1 MIRSLM
7 ALALRERIVV
17 IGIALM
23 LLLAGIFSFSQ
34 LDIEA
39 YPDPVQP
46 LVEVLS
52 LPNGLSAEEVEKLVT
67 VPTEYGLAGM
77 RDLEA
82 MRSISL
88 YGLSDIRC
96 YFSWDSDYYWDRVET
111 INRLSFITLPQGVTP
126 GISPDNPIG
135 EIYRYTVQSPN
146 HDLTAEK
153 TIEDWILEKQI
164 RTVPGVEDV
173 SGFGGLT
180 KQFHVDVDPHKL
192 NYYQVPLSTLISS
205 LQNSNTNSGGNYM
218 SVGEQAFDVRGL
230 GFFRDLDDIR
240 DVVLNSS
247 KSTPIKVSNVADVEV
262 GYAPRL
268 GIVGKDDQNEVV
280 TGIVLMRKFGNTLE
294 TLKGVEAKVHDLN
307 TSGILPAGYKVVPYY
322 DRTTLV
328 ETTLHTVLE
337 NLTIGMALVFM
348 VLIFF
353 LGNLRAAIIAAINIP
368 LALCGAF
375 ALMHLTN
382 TPANLISLG
391 AIDFGI
397 IIDTTVIVME
407 NIERHLTAPERS
419 HESYRLRILAAAQ
432 EVGGPMFFSTLIF
445 VIAFLPLFTMRGVE
459 GAIFSPM
466 SHTYAFALGTAI
478 LLAVTLSPVL
488 SSYFFARGM
497 RAIHNPVWTAIAAFY
512 HWMFERILTWPRLT
526 LAMIVLLVAGVLS
539 LFPLLGGQF
548 LPKLEEGN
556 IWAHATMPL
565 TISLEHGARL
575 CNQMR
580 SVFKSFPEVN
590 SVVSQLGR
598 PDDGTETAGFF
609 NIEFSVDLKPDDQW
623 PTGMTKPI
631 LVKQIDDKLTRKFP
645 GVSFS
650 YSQNIEDNI
659 DEAIS
664 GVKAGENAI
673 KVFGPDLAT
682 DERLA
687 NDIRE
692 TLGGVP
698 GVVDEVVLRSLGQPN
713 LQITPDR
720 AACARYGLNVGDV
733 GAIVQAAIGGQ
744 AVTQVLEGDRRFD
757 LVVRWKPEYRES
769 LDAVRQIRVNLPSG
783 GQIPLDQVAKIET
796 AEGASFIYRE
806 ALQRYVPVRFSVR
819 DRDLQSTIIDAK
831 RRISQEVHLPEGV
844 HLEWS
849 GEYGELQAANRRF
862 AIVVPF
868 ALLLIAGVL
877 YAATQSLIDTFIIM
891 AQIPVACLGGVLA
904 LIITGTPFSV
914 SAGVGFISIF
924 GIAVMDGIL
933 LSFYIRRLW
942 EEGNPFVEAIITG
955 SDRRLRATMMTDLVD
970 ALGLLP
976 AAVSTRIGA
985 QTQQPLAIVVI
996 GGALAIMVLTRI
1008 LQPVLIYLCHRRLRL
1023 DDQNRARM
1031 TQAFEPVEPEP
1042 ETL

>member
-1 MIRSLM
+1 M
-7 ALALRERIVV
+7 ALALRERVVV

-23 LLLAGIFSFSQ
+23 LLLAGVYSFSQ

-46 LVEVLS
+46 LVEVLT

-77 RDLEA
+77 RDLES

-88 YGLSDIRC
+88 YGLSDVRC

-111 INRLSFITLPQGVTP
+111 INRLSFVTLPQGVTA

-135 EIYRYTVQSPN
+135 EIYRYTVEGPD
-146 HDLTAEK
+146 HDLIHEK
-153 TIEDWILEKQI
+153 EIEDWILEKQL

-180 KQFHVDVDPHKL
+180 KQFHVEVDPHKL

-205 LQNSNTNSGGNYM
+205 LQNSNTNAGGNYM

-230 GFFRDLDDIR
+230 GFFRSLDDIR
-240 DVVLNSS
+240 NVVLNAS
-247 KSTPIKVSNVADVEV
+247 KATPIKVSNVADVDI

-268 GIVGKDDQNEVV
+268 GIVGKDNQNEVV
-280 TGIVLMRKFGNTLE
+280 TGIVLMRKYGNTLK
-294 TLKGVEAKVHDLN
+294 TLKGVQEKVASLN
-307 TSGILPAGYKVVPYY
+307 SSGILPTGYKVVPYY
-322 DRTTLV
+322 DRTHLV
-328 ETTLHTVLE
+328 ETTLRTVLE
-337 NLTIGMALVFM
+337 NLTIGMALVFL

-353 LGNLRAAIIAAINIP
+353 LGNLRAAIIAAVNIP

-375 ALMHLTN
+375 TLMHFTN

-391 AIDFGI
+391 AVDFGI

-432 EVGGPMFFSTLIF
+432 EVGGPMFFSTIIF

-488 SSYFFARGM
+488 SSLFFARGM
-497 RAIHNPVWTAIAAFY
+497 RTVHNPVWGAIAAFY
-512 HWMFERILTWPRLT
+512 HGMFERVLVWPRAT
-526 LAMIVLLVAGVLS
+526 LAIILLLLGGVLS

-565 TISLEHGARL
+565 TISLEHGAKL

-580 SVFKSFPEVN
+580 SVFKSFPEVA

-598 PDDGTETAGFF
+598 PDDGTETTGFF
-609 NIEFSVDLKPDDQW
+609 NIEFSVDLKPDSKW
-623 PTGMTKPI
+623 PAGMTKPKLI
-631 LVKQIDDKLTRKFP
+631 KQIDDKLSAKFP

-682 DERLA
+682 DERIA
-687 NDIRE
+687 NDIKE
-692 TLGGVP
+692 SLGGVR
-698 GVVDEVVLRSLGQPN
+698 GVVDAVVLRSLGQPN

-720 AACARYGLNVGDV
+720 AACARYGINVGDV
-733 GAIVQAAIGGQ
+733 GAVVQAAIGGQ

-757 LVVRWKPEYRES
+757 LVVRWKPEYRQS
-769 LDAVRQIRVNLPSG
+769 LDAVRQIRVNIPAG
-783 GQIPLDQVAKIET
+783 GQVPLDQVAKVET
-796 AEGASFIYRE
+796 AEGASFIYRDS
-806 ALQRYVPVRFSVR
+806 LQRFVPIRFSIR
-819 DRDLQSTIIDAK
+819 NRDLQSTVEEAK
-831 RRISQEVHLPEGV
+831 GLVAKDVHLPEGM

-862 AIVVPF
+862 MIVVPF

-877 YAATQSLIDTFIIM
+877 YGATQSLIDTFIIM
-891 AQIPVACLGGVLA
+891 AQIPVACLGGILA
-904 LIITGTPFSV
+904 LIVTGTPFSV

-933 LSFYIRRLW
+933 LSFYIRQLW
-942 EEGNPFVEAIITG
+942 EQGHPFVESIITG

-970 ALGLLP
+970 AFGLLP
-976 AAVSTRIGA
+976 AALSTRIGA

-996 GGALAIMVLTRI
+996 GGALAIMILTRI
-1008 LQPVLIYLCHRRLRL
+1008 LQPVLIYLCHWRLRL

-1031 TQAFEPVEPEP
+1031 TQPIDLESV
-1042 ETL
+1042 